1 VVAGAAGGRW
11 GLAAAG
17 VEQPLSFLDRVGPVG
32 AFRTLWLGDPR
43 AVPAGGWS
51 VEPGFAFALTA
62 QDLPDAGD
70 VWTPAGPGPAE
81 LVSRALRLAMAG
93 ETVHLGQLLAAQ
105 GVQYIVVVDGV
116 APFETGVPPSVQAP
130 PPAGLQQALL
140 NQNDLQ
146 IVPGTMGVQ
155 VFRYAQ
161 AIPLTAQRAR
171 PLPAGA
177 ATWPDLDD
185 IVGWRP
191 VLSPVADQPGATG
204 PIASGT
210 VYAGYAPAGA
220 FSLTQGRRTV
230 PRRSAYGWAGQYPGA
245 SAGTATLSRTG
256 FPYIPLAVL
265 VEVLGWVVLAGA
277 LLGWSIPR
285 RRGRPEEAS

>member
-1 VVAGAAGGRW
+1 
-11 GLAAAG
+11 
-17 VEQPLSFLDRVGPVG
+17 
-32 AFRTLWLGDPR
+32 
-43 AVPAGGWS
+43 
-51 VEPGFAFALTA
+51 
-62 QDLPDAGD
+62 
-70 VWTPAGPGPAE
+70 
-81 LVSRALRLAMAG
+81 
-93 ETVHLGQLLAAQ
+93 
-105 GVQYIVVVDGV
+105 
-116 APFETGVPPSVQAP
+116 
-130 PPAGLQQALL
+130 
-140 NQNDLQ
+140 
-146 IVPGTMGVQ
+146 
-155 VFRYAQ
+155 
-161 AIPLTAQRAR
+161 
-171 PLPAGA
+171 
-177 ATWPDLDD
+177 
-185 IVGWRP
+185 
-191 VLSPVADQPGATG
+191 VADQPGATG